1 MVLLTIEKKEPKVSV
16 VIVNFNYGRFIE
28 DAIQSAL
35 GQTYPN
41 IEVIVV
47 DDGSTDNSREII
59 QKYAMSNKV
68 TAIMKENGGVASAMN
83 TGFSASSGDL
93 VMFLDSDDVLK
104 PQAIEVA
111 VKAWYPGVSK
121 VQWRQK
127 VVDENLKPMGYCLP
141 PLNSRLLSGD
151 ISKLVGRWFQYPSS
165 LQSANLYSRSFL
177 TRALPLDEKEWRS
190 YADMPLIMSSPF
202 CGDVVS
208 LPQVLGLYRVH
219 GKNLTGISFDL
230 TPEKIKKN
238 LELLRK
244 TKAFIIDHFPE
255 KKNALAVIGYD
266 ERKQLLVYDMQTG
279 GKLHYIG
286 RLAIGIGGAIDSLSF
301 PFFTSMKK
309 RLGAVLWFLLVGL
322 LPKSIAK
329 MVVSTTVH

>member
-1 MVLLTIEKKEPKVSV
+1 V

-151 ISKLVGRWFQYPSS
+151 ISKLVGRWLQYPSS

-244 TKAFIIDHFPE
+244 TKAFIIHHFPE

-266 ERKQLLVYDMQTG
+266 ERKQFLVYDMQTG
-279 GKLHYIG
+279 GKLRYIG